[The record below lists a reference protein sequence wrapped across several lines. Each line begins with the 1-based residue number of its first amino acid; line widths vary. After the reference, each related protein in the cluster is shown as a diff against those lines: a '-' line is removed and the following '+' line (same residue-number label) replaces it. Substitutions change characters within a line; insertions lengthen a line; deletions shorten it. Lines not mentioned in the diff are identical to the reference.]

1 MENKNYIEISGK
13 DNDGPWEVSRIDE
26 GKLGEKRTA
35 QRFGE
40 LCIYVIK
47 MIKGRDI
54 NYGIEYMG
62 PNGFIFEK
70 TEEGVLFHIVE
81 THNRAIEAKKKLE
94 ELV

>member
-1 MENKNYIEISGK
+1 MENKNYIEIRGK

-47 MIKGRDI
+47 MIKGRDL
-54 NYGIEYMG
+54 NYGIEYCG
-62 PNGFIFEK
+62 SDGFIFEQI
-70 TEEGVLFHIVE
+70 EEEVLFHIIDTHNKAVE
-81 THNRAIEAKKKLE
+81 TKKRLE